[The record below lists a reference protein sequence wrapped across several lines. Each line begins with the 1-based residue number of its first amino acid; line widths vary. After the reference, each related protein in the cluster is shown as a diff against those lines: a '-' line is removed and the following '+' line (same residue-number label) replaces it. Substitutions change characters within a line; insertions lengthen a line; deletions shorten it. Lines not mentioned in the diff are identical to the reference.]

1 MRSMADTAAVSTA
14 PAPRPGLRERTKART
29 RQELIDAAFALFAER
44 GFETCTVEDIAKV
57 ADVSPRTFFRYFPV
71 KEDVVLAPMQ
81 DESDRMIA
89 ELTARPP
96 EESPLTALREAL
108 RGTITRLSDRGGLC
122 DNVKMVECC
131 PSLVARKLEL
141 NAAKERTIASVIAD
155 RMGVDASR
163 DPRPQLIAATF
174 MACVSQAYRSWLDD
188 GMPNDLQKRVDRLTA
203 LLKGGLEG

>member
-1 MRSMADTAAVSTA
+1 MRCMPDSTA
-14 PAPRPGLRERTKART
+14 LSIAPPPRPGLRERTKART
-29 RQELIDAAFALFAER
+29 RQELIDAAFALFGER

-81 DESDRMIA
+81 DELDRMIG
-89 ELTARPP
+89 ELIARPP
-96 EESPLTALREAL
+96 EESPLTALRAAF
-108 RGTITRLSDRGGLC
+108 RGTITRLSDGGGLC
-122 DNVKMVECC
+122 DTVTLVESC

-141 NAAKERTIASVIAD
+141 NAAKEHQIASVIAD
-155 RMGVDASR
+155 RMGVEVSR
-163 DPRPQLIAATF
+163 DPRPRLIAATF
-174 MACVSQAYRSWLDD
+174 MASVGQAYRSWIDD